1 MTLNQRSRT
10 RQNQSPSPSAR
21 SPRRGFYGILAVAG
35 LAGVA
40 SLAFLMLRPSAPAVV
55 ATKSPDIILITI
67 DTLRADALG
76 YAGNARVKTP
86 FLDRLASGGVVFM
99 NAHAHNVVT
108 LPSHANI
115 LTGLLPFKHGIRD
128 NAGFIL
134 DAANKTIA
142 TRLRELG
149 YATGAFVGAFPLDA
163 RFGLNAG
170 FDEYDDRYREGSGRL
185 DFEVEE
191 RPASEVLA
199 AARRW
204 YDENAGKK
212 RFLWIHLYDPHA
224 PYRPAG
230 RFAEEYRDNAYLGEV
245 AATDDALQQFLSP
258 ILSSRPETFVVVTAD
273 HGEALGDHG
282 EQTHGLFAYESTL
295 RVPLIIHDPQTLQH
309 AVETSFVR
317 HIDIA
322 PTILDRIGAAIPPEL
337 EGTSLLRDRSSRDTY
352 FESLSSAL
360 NRGWAPLVGM
370 IHGSHKYIDLP
381 LAELY
386 DLDKDA
392 AETKNLFDDQR
403 RVVAKARSLL
413 AAMAPGDASNVSRNV
428 STEDARKLMSL
439 GYVTGTAANKDYGPA
454 DDPKNLIGLDTKMHR
469 IVETYQRGKTAEAVK
484 LAREVV
490 AERRD
495 MIAAQE
501 MLAFVLQQNEQP
513 REAIESLRSALTD
526 GTASESLKIRLGLIL
541 SETGNAKEAVAI
553 LAPFADRRDPEILNA
568 YGIALADTGDIQ
580 GAVRQFDRVLQI
592 DPTNAT
598 AYENLGVVALR
609 ANQPERAQAYLMR
622 ALGLNDR
629 MPLALNT
636 LGVLYARAGKTNEA
650 IDAWTRA
657 VSYDPHL
664 FDALYNL
671 AVVSGRAGRF
681 DVARDALTRFIATA
695 PPERYGRDLDD
706 ARKMLA
712 GISQRATA
720 RSF

>member
-1 MTLNQRSRT
+1 MTRNQRRRT
-10 RQNQSPSPSAR
+10 KENHAASPVR
-21 SPRRGFYGILAVAG
+21 SSRRGIYGILAVTG

-40 SLAFLMLRPSAPAVV
+40 LLAFLMLRPPAPAVV
-55 ATKSPDIILITI
+55 AAKTPDIVLITI

-76 YAGNARVKTP
+76 YAGNTRVKTP
-86 FLDRLASGGVVFM
+86 FLDSLASGGVAFM

-115 LTGLLPFKHGIRD
+115 LTGLLPFRHGIRD
-128 NAGFIL
+128 NAGFTL
-134 DAANKTIA
+134 DATHKTIA

-204 YDENAGKK
+204 YDANAGKK

-230 RFAEEYRDNAYLGEV
+230 RFAEEYRDNSYLGEV

-258 ILSSRPETFVVVTAD
+258 ILGSRPETFVVVTAD

-295 RVPLIIHDPQTLQH
+295 RVPLIVHDPQTLKP
-309 AVETSFVR
+309 AVEKSLVR
-317 HIDIA
+317 HVDIA

-337 EGTSLLRDRSSRDTY
+337 EGSSLLRDRSSRDTY
-352 FESLSSAL
+352 FESLSTAL
-360 NRGWAPLVGM
+360 NRGWAPLVGI
-370 IHGSHKYIDLP
+370 IHGNYKYIDLP

-386 DLDKDA
+386 DLDKDS
-392 AETKNLFDDQR
+392 AETKNLLEDER
-403 RVVAKARSLL
+403 RIVAKARSLL
-413 AAMAPGDASNVSRNV
+413 AAMAPAAAANVSRNV
-428 STEDARKLMSL
+428 STEDSRKLMSL
-439 GYVTGTAANKDYGPA
+439 GYVTGTVSKTSYGPA
-454 DDPKNLIGLDTKMHR
+454 DDPKNLIELDTKMHL
-469 IVETYQRGKTAEAVK
+469 IVESYQRGKMDEALK

-490 AERRD
+490 AARRD
-495 MIAAQE
+495 MVAAQE
-501 MLAFVLQQNEQP
+501 MLAFVLQQNERP
-513 REAIESLRSALTD
+513 REAIESLRNAV
-526 GTASESLKIRLGLIL
+526 GEGAASESLKIRLGLLL

-553 LAPFADRRDPEILNA
+553 LTPFADRRDPEMLNA

-609 ANQPERAQAYLMR
+609 ANQPERAHTYLMK

-636 LGVLYARAGKTNEA
+636 LGVLYARAGKTDEA

-657 VSYDPHL
+657 VAYDPHL

-671 AVVSGRAGRF
+671 AIVAGRAGRV
-681 DVARDALTRFIATA
+681 DVARDALTRFIASA
-695 PPERYGRDLDD
+695 PPERYGRDLED

-712 GISQRATA
+712 GIRSRAVD

>member
-1 MTLNQRSRT
+1 MTRNQRRRT
-10 RQNQSPSPSAR
+10 KQDQATSPAR
-21 SPRRGFYGILAVAG
+21 SSRRSFYGILTVAG
-35 LAGVA
+35 LVGVA
-40 SLAFLMLRPSAPAVV
+40 LLAFLMLRPSAPAVV
-55 ATKSPDIILITI
+55 ATKRPDIVLITI

-76 YAGNARVKTP
+76 YAGNRRVKTP
-86 FLDRLASGGVVFM
+86 FLDSLASGGVAFM

-115 LTGLLPFKHGIRD
+115 LTGLLPFEHGIRD
-128 NAGFIL
+128 NAGFTL
-134 DAANKTIA
+134 DAKHKTIA

-149 YATGAFVGAFPLDA
+149 YATGAFVGAFPLDG
-163 RFGLNAG
+163 RYGLNAG

-185 DFEVEE
+185 DFEVAE

-199 AARRW
+199 AARHW
-204 YDENAGKK
+204 YDANAGRK

-258 ILSSRPETFVVVTAD
+258 ILSARPETFVVVTAD

-322 PTILDRIGAAIPPEL
+322 PTILDRVGAAIPPEL

-352 FESLSSAL
+352 FESLSSTL

-370 IHGSHKYIDLP
+370 IQGSHKYIDLP

-386 DLDKDA
+386 DLDKDP
-392 AETKNLFDDQR
+392 AETKNLFGTER
-403 RVVAKARSLL
+403 RIVAKARALL
-413 AAMAPGDASNVSRNV
+413 AAMAPSDASSVSRTV
-428 STEDARKLMSL
+428 PAEDARKLMSL
-439 GYVTGTAANKDYGPA
+439 GYITGNAAKKNYGRA
-454 DDPKNLIGLDTKMHR
+454 DDPKNLIELDTKMHR
-469 IVETYQRGKTAEAVK
+469 VVESYQRGKTAEAVR
-484 LAREVV
+484 LAKEVV
-490 AERRD
+490 AERGD

-501 MLAFVLQQNEQP
+501 MLAFVLQQNERP
-513 REAIESLRSALTD
+513 REAIESLRRAV
-526 GTASESLKIRLGLIL
+526 GGGAASESLKIRLGLIL

-553 LAPFADRRDPEILNA
+553 LTPFADRRDPEMLNA

-580 GAVRQFDRVLQI
+580 GAVRQFDRVLEI

-609 ANQPERAQAYLMR
+609 ANQPERAHGYLMR
-622 ALGLNDR
+622 ALQLNDR

-671 AVVSGRAGRF
+671 AIVSSRAGRF
-681 DVARDALTRFIATA
+681 DVARDALTRFIASA
-695 PPERYGRDLDD
+695 PPERYGRDLED

-712 GISQRATA
+712 RIPA
-720 RSF
+720 RSIDRSF